1 MGERLYTTRA
11 PWITFTFRTEYNA
24 LWAQLGE
31 VFSKCQHLAGT
42 PLQPR
47 RASEL
52 ASVYVRR
59 GALSTTAIEGN
70 TLTEEDLSRIIDH
83 GESLP
88 PSREYLEQE
97 VRNILEALSDID
109 TTQHR
114 QQGFVLT
121 PQWLK
126 DQNANILKGLE
137 VADHVT
143 PGEYTTTQLSVG
155 TYRPAPPED
164 VPYLV
169 ERLCQWLNDEYLAHV
184 NNPDTPADTR
194 FFNSFLAATLG
205 HLYVAWIH
213 PFGDGNGRTARLLQ
227 VAVLAASGVVPWVST
242 NLLSDFY
249 NETRSRYYQRLD
261 DASRKG
267 DVAGFVRYSAGG
279 LVDKL
284 REQITEVQEDQ
295 RRIAWISYIHE
306 VMHDEPSGKTKDRR
320 RDLALA
326 MPERPLSRR
335 EISRLTPDL
344 AAAYV
349 NTERTLTRDLH
360 RLRDL
365 HLLWQPG
372 RGLWASN
379 MAVIDAF
386 KP

>member
-42 PLQPR
+42 PLKPR

-70 TLTEEDLSRIIDH
+70 TLTEDDLNRIIDD

-97 VRNILEALSDID
+97 VLNILEALRDID
-109 TTQHR
+109 TTQR
-114 QQGFVLT
+114 GQQGFTLT

-126 DQNANILKGLE
+126 DQNAKILKSLE

-143 PGEYTTTQLSVG
+143 PGEYTTAQLSVG

-169 ERLCQWLNDEYLAHV
+169 ERLCQWLNDEYLVHV
-184 NNPDTPADTR
+184 NNPDTSADIR
-194 FFNSFLAATLG
+194 FFNAFLAATLG

-261 DASRKG
+261 DASKKG
-267 DVAGFVRYSAGG
+267 DVAGFIQYSAGG

-284 REQITEVQEDQ
+284 REQIAEVQEDQ
-295 RRIAWISYIHE
+295 RQIAWVDYIHE

-344 AAAYV
+344 AAAYI

-360 RLRDL
+360 RLRDMG
-365 HLLWQPG
+365 LLWQPD

-379 MAVIDAF
+379 MAIIDAF